1 MYSLCIETAEVRG
14 KRSWVHVIRCTSSQF
29 LSERAHIFGFRLFQ
43 ISFVGVVCN
52 QSKTKKKSA
61 LLVGDSGEV
70 ITEHATLT
78 TKKASTRAEIQVLEL
93 AKQFLSPTD
102 SQPTPK
108 ENDVVDNATALGK
121 NTQRE

>member
-14 KRSWVHVIRCTSSQF
+14 KRSWVHVRCTSSQF

-93 AKQFLSPTD
+93 AVKLFPSRGSP
-102 SQPTPK
+102 PAPK
-108 ENDVVDNATALGK
+108 DNAVVFAVT
-121 NTQRE
+121 TT